1 MASHLLSGDIMNL
14 TETLESHFQLCQEVH
29 QLLMEENR
37 LLQATRKPPER
48 SFLDRKQLLL
58 PRLDDSVS
66 ALQIARLSASG
77 SSSAHA
83 PSIERTQKKMLAI
96 LLLDR
101 ENEKLLLKHSFQ
113 SSAARMAET
122 PDRNTV
128 RRAYAAAAAA

>member
-1 MASHLLSGDIMNL
+1 MNL
-14 TETLESHFQLCQEVH
+14 TETLDCHFELCQEVH
-29 QLLMEENR
+29 QLLLEENR
-37 LLQATRKPPER
+37 LLQATRRPPER

-66 ALQIARLSASG
+66 ALQLARLSAPLNQSG
-77 SSSAHA
+77 HA
-83 PSIERTQKKMLAI
+83 PSVERVQKKLLAI

-113 SSAARMAET
+113 NSAARMAEK

-128 RRAYAAAAAA
+128 RRAYAAAAAIA